1 MQNGVSEYI
10 KATVNIFFEPSHIAC
25 AYCPML
31 ETYARNQ
38 CRMTGEYIIDTKYTT
53 GWRCPL
59 NIELL
64 EEIHERNDEH

>member
-1 MQNGVSEYI
+1 MGMTRENLEYVR
-10 KATVNIFFEPSHIAC
+10 ASASLYFERGHVAC

-53 GWRCPL
+53 GWKCPL
-59 NIELL
+59 NIEIP
-64 EEIHERNDEH
+64 EEIEHE